1 MAITPTG
8 AIFKSLVFDG
18 EDSRDYGIYITGEAV
33 FNAPTRDA
41 EAIVIPGRNGTFIR
55 DNGRFDNIPG
65 TYSCGCY
72 ADTEADFAE
81 AISAFRNMLCS
92 RVGYKRLEDDYNPAE
107 FRQAVY
113 KSGLEVTP
121 SLLKAGEFSI
131 TFECKPQR
139 FLKSGETAQAVT
151 NGATLTNPTLFEA
164 KPMIEVE
171 GYGRIII
178 DDQVIS
184 IFQTPIGEVTLWQS
198 EKRTAAASSSTV
210 SFAKSFDG
218 SLMATSDELTLAS
231 ASFEYSISGSPS
243 AMGISAHSGFDTAS
257 TNESRRVWSL
267 GFINPTFTKG
277 TSATK
282 TGTATLTATVG
293 SLSITQ
299 NVTCSLAYDGNQT
312 ITLTMTGGRT
322 IQPRIAPSATF
333 GVLTGDSSVNVSD
346 PMFIDCE
353 NGLAWWDVS
362 GTIVDANN
370 AVELPASLPVLNPAA
385 NVINFDNT
393 LTSVKIAPR
402 WWII

>member
-1 MAITPTG
+1 MAIAPTG
-8 AIFKSLVFDG
+8 AIFKSLIFDG

-55 DNGRFDNIPG
+55 DNGRFDNISV
-65 TYSCGCY
+65 TYPAGCY
-72 ADTEADFAE
+72 ASTEADFAE

-92 RVGYKRLEDDYNPAE
+92 RVGYKRLEDDYNPDE
-107 FRQAVY
+107 YREAVY
-113 KSGLEVTP
+113 KNGLEVTP

-139 FLKSGETAQAVT
+139 FLKSGETATAVT

-164 KPMIEVE
+164 KPLIEAV

-178 DDQVIS
+178 GDQVIS
-184 IFQTPIGEVTLWQS
+184 VFQTPIGEVTLWQS
-198 EKRTAAASSSTV
+198 EKRTAAASSPTV

-218 SLMATSDELTLAS
+218 SLMANGDEIILAS
-231 ASFEYSISGSPS
+231 AGFEYALSGSPS
-243 AMGISAHSGFDTAS
+243 DMGITTPSGFDNARAYQDS
-257 TNESRRVWSL
+257 KVWRL
-267 GFINPTFTKG
+267 AFINVSLTKG
-277 TSATK
+277 TSTTK

-293 SLSITQ
+293 ALSITH
-299 NVTCSLAYDGNQT
+299 NVTCSAAYDGNQT
-312 ITLTMTGGRT
+312 VTLTMTGGRT

-333 GVLTGDSSVNVSD
+333 GVLTGDSSVNVND
-346 PMFIDCE
+346 PMMIDCE

-370 AVELPASLPVLNPAA
+370 AIELPAALPVLKPAA
-385 NVINFDNT
+385 NVVTFDNT

-402 WWII
+402 WWIV